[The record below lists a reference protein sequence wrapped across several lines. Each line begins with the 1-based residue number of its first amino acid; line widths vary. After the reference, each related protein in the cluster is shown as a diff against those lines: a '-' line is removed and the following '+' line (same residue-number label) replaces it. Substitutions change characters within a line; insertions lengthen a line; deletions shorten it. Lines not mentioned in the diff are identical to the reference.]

1 MGAFL
6 QLLRTDLVLYFSNRR
21 AVMMSIAAPIL
32 IATFFGYLFG
42 NKGDGPSRI
51 PVAVVDLDQSA
62 LSKKLITAF
71 QGEKLFDIQLASES
85 DGIAL
90 AKAGTVRAAVVI
102 PPGFGAQAGTAL
114 FTARDKPELVLHYD
128 PSQSAALQAVRGVLA
143 QHVMQTVSADAFS
156 STSNTLPDMRK
167 AIAASSTLAPE
178 RREELTNM
186 FESIERVQHRADADN
201 NADTTAGAA
210 TSARPSLGL
219 PYTIKEVEASSGPDI
234 PYNSYAHSFAGMS
247 VQFILMMGVD
257 VGIALLAMRRLGLW
271 RRLRAAPLS
280 KSTLLGSRIASC
292 AITAL
297 ILLTVIYAFAML
309 VFKVRIEGSMVGFI
323 GVSVAFALMTAS
335 FGLLIASLGK
345 TPEATRG
352 LAIVATLLLVM
363 LGGAWVPS
371 FVFPEW
377 MQQLTQYVPTRW
389 AVDGLDAMTW
399 RAQPLAAAFKPV
411 ALMLGAAA
419 VFGAIAIK
427 AFAWEE

>member
-1 MGAFL
+1 MGALL

-42 NKGDGPSRI
+42 DKSDGPSRI
-51 PVAVVDLDQSA
+51 PVAVADLDQSA
-62 LSKKLITAF
+62 LSKKLIRAF
-71 QGEKLFDIQLASES
+71 QGEKLLEVQLTSES
-85 DGIAL
+85 NGIAL
-90 AKAGTVRAAVVI
+90 AKAGKVRATVVI

-143 QHVMQTVSADAFS
+143 QHVMQTVSEDAFS
-156 STSNTLPDMRK
+156 SASSTLPDMRK
-167 AIAASSTLAPE
+167 AIAASSTLPLE
-178 RREELTNM
+178 QREELTTM
-186 FESIERVQHRADADN
+186 FESIERVQHRADADTST
-201 NADTTAGAA
+201 DAA
-210 TSARPSLGL
+210 SSVRPSLGL

-297 ILLTVIYAFAML
+297 VLLAVIYAFAML
-309 VFKVRIEGSMVGFI
+309 VFKVRIEGSLVGFI
-323 GVSVAFALMTAS
+323 GVSIAFALMTAS

-352 LAIVATLLLVM
+352 LAIVVTLLLVM

-399 RAQPLAAAFKPV
+399 RAQPLAAAIKPI